1 MGKKRSPKPEYD
13 PNRLPVSDDKAETL
27 VINRSSRVVHML
39 QLLSLGRGYT
49 AEELS
54 EIYDLDPRSIKR
66 DLKLI
71 SEQLHVAITYDRST
85 KKYEILDTRYVMPSV
100 GLTTLEAVC
109 LVILC
114 REFGMK
120 KTVPFFEVVHSA
132 ALKIQSHL
140 SPETCDYIEQTY
152 QNVDMTGAPFS
163 MQEDKRECYMTLQ
176 DASRTHNVLEIEYN
190 SYTEEEK
197 IKTLFYPYAVVF
209 NRHGWMAVGYSALHN
224 QIRMFNVL
232 RIVKARKLNLGFERP
247 KDWTYEKYLRN
258 AWNVIPENGPDW
270 HVVVDFSFKVGR
282 NVEEIYWHKNQKTH
296 WINDR
301 TLRFETVVSG
311 LNEISWWILGYG
323 AEATVV
329 EPKELRQ
336 IIAGHVKRLAQT
348 YGNELGK
355 SSR

>member
-1 MGKKRSPKPEYD
+1 MGKKRAPKPEYA
-13 PNRLPVSDDKAETL
+13 PNKLPVSDNKTETL
-27 VINRSSRVVHML
+27 VINRSSRVIHML

-49 AEELS
+49 VEELS

-71 SEQLHVAITYDRST
+71 SEQLHVAVTYNRST
-85 KKYEILDTRYVMPSV
+85 RKYEILDTRYVLPSV

-132 ALKIQSHL
+132 ALKIQSYL

-163 MQEDKRECYMTLQ
+163 MQEDKREYYMTLQ
-176 DASRTHNVLEIEYN
+176 DASRTQSVIDLEYN
-190 SYTEEEK
+190 SYTEEQV
-197 IKTLFYPYAVVF
+197 IKTLFYPYAVIF
-209 NRHGWMAVGYSALHN
+209 NRHGWMTVGYSALHN
-224 QIRMFNVL
+224 EIRMFNVL
-232 RIVKARKLNLGFERP
+232 RILKARKLDLGFKRP

-270 HVVVDFSFKVGR
+270 HVVVDFTFKVGR

-301 TLRFETVVSG
+301 TLRFETIVSG

-336 IIAGHVKRLAQT
+336 IIAGHVKRLTQT
-348 YGNELGK
+348 YQSELGE

>member
-1 MGKKRSPKPEYD
+1 MHYALCTMHYKERYPQMGKKRSPKPEYD

-232 RIVKARKLNLGFERP
+232 R
-247 KDWTYEKYLRN
+247 

-301 TLRFETVVSG
+301 TLRFETIVSG

-355 SSR
+355 

>member
-1 MGKKRSPKPEYD
+1 
-13 PNRLPVSDDKAETL
+13 
-27 VINRSSRVVHML
+27 
-39 QLLSLGRGYT
+39 
-49 AEELS
+49 
-54 EIYDLDPRSIKR
+54 
-66 DLKLI
+66 
-71 SEQLHVAITYDRST
+71 
-85 KKYEILDTRYVMPSV
+85 
-100 GLTTLEAVC
+100 
-109 LVILC
+109 
-114 REFGMK
+114 
-120 KTVPFFEVVHSA
+120 
-132 ALKIQSHL
+132 
-140 SPETCDYIEQTY
+140 
-152 QNVDMTGAPFS
+152 
-163 MQEDKRECYMTLQ
+163 
-176 DASRTHNVLEIEYN
+176 
-190 SYTEEEK
+190 
-197 IKTLFYPYAVVF
+197 
-209 NRHGWMAVGYSALHN
+209 
-224 QIRMFNVL
+224 MFNVL

-355 SSR
+355 PSR